1 MFVSFYTPLFCYK
14 NKKIVLFVNSFVELL
29 FMRRNFLSHLLHGK
43 SSLTIHYL
51 FSLHPSHPLSL
62 FIRSLSCQSME
73 GLETLHSM
81 KSLWLGKN
89 KIEEI
94 GGGRNKWYYYYYH
107 FAMLYTLLLCSIFV
121 LFFLRYLI
129 IVTVIIIIIIPHEH
143 YCHNCHYQLR
153 SNQIKLHWFKL
164 NSIKRNLT

>member
-62 FIRSLSCQSME
+62 FFSLFLYFHQSME

-94 GGGRNKWYYYYYH
+94 GGGKDNAPVANAIHYSWHWHWYYHWYCYCYTIDLFH
-107 FAMLYTLLLCSIFV
+107 FFSLL
-121 LFFLRYLI
+121 
-129 IVTVIIIIIIPHEH
+129 
-143 YCHNCHYQLR
+143 
-153 SNQIKLHWFKL
+153 
-164 NSIKRNLT
+164 